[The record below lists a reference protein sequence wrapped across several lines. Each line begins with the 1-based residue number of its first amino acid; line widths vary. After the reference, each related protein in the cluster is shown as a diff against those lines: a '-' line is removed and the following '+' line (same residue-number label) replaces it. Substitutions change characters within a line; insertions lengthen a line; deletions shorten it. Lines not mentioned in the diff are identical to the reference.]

1 MRITITL
8 CLMVGSI
15 GCQSELESSRLGQ
28 PGLAVETNAIR
39 NGTRMP
45 EAVELTP
52 GQILALGWLHPLGAP
67 GDNFCTGTLVSP
79 RVVATAKHCIEGRN
93 GRRQLAFGMGT
104 LPSDPDLSVA
114 VETAIGHP
122 QLDAAILILDTD
134 VTDRLP
140 EVEPI
145 PFNRSPLQEALIGE
159 PVQAGGY
166 GETYDRR
173 RSGRYFATVYVRSI
187 NRNEVVVDGRGQ
199 QGICFGD
206 SGGPVISVLPETGPV
221 VLGVESWGDPSCLGI
236 DHLIRLDAI
245 ADWIDMT
252 TAEAT
257 RPPDAEC
264 ATVPAEGQC
273 IDQQLR
279 RCNGGRYIE
288 IDCQAEGLECRT
300 GEDNNRFGCYEI
312 DLCARVGSTGMC
324 DDDKVVRCR
333 FGELVFEDCAATEE
347 VCTQDEGGAFCS
359 AETERPG
366 IDASIAEDGAM
377 DPADSGAQDGDVDG
391 GLSDEQNDMSTSADM
406 GDKAGQERR
415 GAGGCQTGAGSSGD
429 AGLLLVMSFSWLL
442 VIRRRRRGLG
452 SHA

>member
-1 MRITITL
+1 MRATITL
-8 CLMVGSI
+8 CLLVSGI
-15 GCQSELESSRLGQ
+15 GCQTQRESALGKQ
-28 PGLAVETNAIR
+28 PELAVETSAIR

-45 EAVELTP
+45 EALELTA
-52 GQILALGWLHPLGAP
+52 GQILALGWLHPRGAP

-93 GRRQLAFGMGT
+93 GRRQLAFGVGV
-104 LPSDPDLSVA
+104 LPSDPDISVG

-122 QLDAAILILDTD
+122 QLDAAILILEAD
-134 VTDRLP
+134 VTASLP
-140 EVEPI
+140 EIEPI
-145 PFNRSPLQEALIGE
+145 PFNRNALQQDIVGE

-187 NRNEVVVDGRGQ
+187 NRNEVIVDGRGE

-206 SGGPVISVLPETGPV
+206 SGGPVIHSFPDTGPV

-236 DHLIRLDAI
+236 DHLIRLDTL

-264 ATVPAEGQC
+264 ETLPPEGTC
-273 IDQQLR
+273 IGQQLR
-279 RCNGGRYIE
+279 RCNSGRYVE

-300 GEDNNRFGCYEI
+300 GEDSNRYGCYEI

-324 DDDKVVRCR
+324 DDNTVVRCR
-333 FGELVFEDCAATEE
+333 FGEVVFEDCTASEE

-359 AETERPG
+359 VDTQLSAT
-366 IDASIAEDGAM
+366 DASISEDGVM
-377 DPADSGAQDGDVDG
+377 DPADSAAVDG
-391 GLSDEQNDMSTSADM
+391 GTDGGVSDGQNDMSTSIDM
-406 GDKAGQERR
+406 RGEDGLERR
-415 GAGGCQTGAGSSGD
+415 GAGGCQTSTRSSGD
-429 AGLLLVMSFSWLL
+429 AAMFLVMSFVFLAFNQ
-442 VIRRRRRGLG
+442 RRRRALG
-452 SHA
+452 SHI